1 MFPINYFSSQQVECS
16 DGQIGYGRRRR
27 SLPTM
32 PADPNKIFEITITS
46 FIKVNYEDGAENSE
60 GAPINQ
66 TTFLNNKKLV
76 VGNQTQDKK
85 FYRVDETP
93 SSIAITREDEYT
105 SIVAESGSMHLEFRV
120 PLLMLIVF
128 RLLL

>member
-1 MFPINYFSSQQVECS
+1 
-16 DGQIGYGRRRR
+16 
-27 SLPTM
+27 M

-60 GAPINQ
+60 GAPMNQ

-85 FYRVDETP
+85 IYRVDETP

-105 SIVAESGSMHLEFRV
+105 SIVAESGSVPLECQV

-128 RLLL
+128 RLFL